1 VATRWK
7 TQFNENAE
15 VLAWASQFPEADH
28 NEIVGWG
35 GDPHARRFLPII
47 LRDRDES
54 PEMARRLDATKK
66 IMSRWAKI
74 QEIRDRGETLL
85 SRMLGTL
92 YLGDFASVYLAVLR
106 NVDPMPVKPIDRL
119 KALLASG

>member
-1 VATRWK
+1 
-7 TQFNENAE
+7 

-106 NVDPMPVKPIDRL
+106 IVDPMPVKPMDWL